1 MRENQIFIGYI
12 QVTLYFLNVYCLI
25 LYNVYVCTNTFREGF
40 LFNFKFHNISFAI
53 FLGLLVSL
61 AALLWTNNQPRV

>member
-12 QVTLYFLNVYCLI
+12 QVTLYFLNVFCLI
-25 LYNVYVCTNTFREGF
+25 LYMYVQ
-40 LFNFKFHNISFAI
+40 I
-53 FLGLLVSL
+53 LLVSL